1 MVPLLLLIR
10 RVCRS
15 AKGCAIFAAISLLSL
30 WLQASVLAQPAP
42 GAPTSSLDPAA
53 YASSLR
59 ELAER
64 VRLARPDAIADIERS
79 VPPVWKVDAG
89 GQDVDVPGVWLQRRL
104 RDGSQSPDRWPGI
117 RAEILEGLSAAE
129 RDARELA
136 VTSSHHPAGVRATL
150 DDVLARPEF
159 AQISRDTAMARLQAR
174 LLEWFVGWWTRL
186 GGDRL
191 PVRSTATL
199 FAWVA
204 SLAALSVLAGWLIHR
219 LRSAGRAG
227 ASVADAEAG
236 SGVSAEDWARRAAA
250 APDFREVARCAYRA
264 VVSRFDEDGLWRADA
279 ARTPR
284 EYIRLLPRD
293 HRRRPVVEDVA
304 RRFEEIWFGG
314 RLATEDDRGAMLRRL
329 RELGC
334 LPAE

>member
-1 MVPLLLLIR
+1 MLPLLPLIP

-15 AKGCAIFAAISLLSL
+15 QKGRAIIAAVSLL
-30 WLQASVLAQPAP
+30 WLPGSVLAQPAP
-42 GAPTSSLDPAA
+42 GASTAPLDPAA

-59 ELAER
+59 ELSER
-64 VRLARPDAIADIERS
+64 VRLARPDALAGVERS

-89 GQDVDVPGVWLQRRL
+89 GQVVDVPGVWLQRRL
-104 RDGSQSPDRWPGI
+104 RDGSQTPDRWPGM
-117 RAEILEGLSAAE
+117 RAEILEMLSAAE

-136 VTSSHHPAGVRATL
+136 AASSHDPATVRATL
-150 DDVLARPEF
+150 DEVLARPEF

-174 LLEWFVGWWTRL
+174 LVEWFVSWWTRL

-199 FAWVA
+199 FAWIA

-219 LRSAGRAG
+219 LRRSGRPGAGGVNATG
-227 ASVADAEAG
+227 G

-250 APDFREVARCAYRA
+250 APDFREAARCAYRA
-264 VVSRFDEDGLWRADA
+264 VVRRFDEDGLWRADA

-314 RLATEDDRGAMLRRL
+314 RPATEDDRGAMLRRL